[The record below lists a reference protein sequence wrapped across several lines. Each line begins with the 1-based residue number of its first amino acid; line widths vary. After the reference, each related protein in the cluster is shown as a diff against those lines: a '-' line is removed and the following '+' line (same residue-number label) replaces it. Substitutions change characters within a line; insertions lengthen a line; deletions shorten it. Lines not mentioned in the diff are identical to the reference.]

1 MLAVQFKNL
10 FDLHFQDR
18 VIAHNASARRLLLN
32 LLHYQIIFGGKC
44 YIRHH
49 SEKTTCFLGLLA
61 LHFKFTVLLL
71 V

>member
-61 LHFKFTVLLL
+61 LHFKFTALLL

>member
-18 VIAHNASARRLLLN
+18 VLANNASARQLLLN
-32 LLHYQIIFGGKC
+32 LLYYQIFFGGKC

-49 SEKTTCFLGLLA
+49 SEKTCFLGLLA